1 MGGME
6 KIALDSKDKILYG
19 VSEQGFVTLID
30 YADGP
35 MQPPQLPI
43 VIQDK
48 NTYTDLSIC
57 SEEGILFA
65 TTKDG
70 TNPGEVTIYKA
81 AARSDDGSISE
92 PELIH
97 TIQVGVGPDHSA
109 PNSDC
114 SILAVANEGEGDY
127 ETHLVNPE
135 GSVSLLRGPFLD
147 ADTPPT
153 VTTVSFPW
161 SDDELLEKGVHMPLT
176 ANAMEYWDEHSSVA
190 DDLNFTE
197 ARATYTPADM
207 LEPEWLVWSADE
219 KYVLVNLQENAAL
232 VKVNVDTN
240 EAEDIYSYGLKS
252 WEETPID
259 IIKDD
264 GCETM
269 PMVPGLFTVRTP
281 DSIVAIKI
289 GDETYIAT
297 GKSALVLFYRMN
309 SSVQNAVVLIWLLHL
324 KLVCLYLISF
334 ANYMF

>member
-1 MGGME
+1 MPMVLCSLLSYQLLF
-6 KIALDSKDKILYG
+6 KI
-19 VSEQGFVTLID
+19 
-30 YADGP
+30 
-35 MQPPQLPI
+35 
-43 VIQDK
+43 
-48 NTYTDLSIC
+48 SIC

-97 TIQVGVGPDHSA
+97 TIPVGVGPDHST

-135 GSVSLLRGPFLD
+135 GSVSLIR
-147 ADTPPT
+147 
-153 VTTVSFPW
+153 SFPW

-176 ANAMEYWDEHSSVA
+176 ANAMQYWDELSSVA

-197 ARATYTPADM
+197 ARATYTPAAM

-297 GKSALVLFYRMN
+297 GKSAFVLFYRMN

-324 KLVCLYLISF
+324 KLVCLYLIAF
-334 ANYMF
+334 ATYTF